1 MKPLSAT
8 SDRKDHMNNDTF
20 KAAQEAY
27 KEGDF
32 PRALQTFTQCLQDT
46 EQPCAPGE
54 IGLLY
59 HRIGN
64 CLVKLGD
71 YNEAIRAF
79 AQASA
84 DSEYSEVGAVNCNMG
99 TAYAVLQDY
108 ENAVKYFEIAV
119 SDSRYATPYKAYMG
133 MGNALLRLGKSAE
146 AGAAFRSAALDNNN
160 PSPVNALLNLG
171 VCFMALNRPADA
183 VTSYESA
190 LQFDMSPATRN
201 KLYANIGQAYV
212 ANNQFQQAVNAFE
225 TALADKTYFLNDA
238 ASVDYQQAI
247 AMVSTGTAIIRD
259 LKVEPTSDISGID
272 VPASESGFE
281 DLYPEDSYNSFA
293 EGATAIQEPIPDNDQ
308 DYAMAQEAE
317 DKFFNASD
325 QELEE
330 WSKSVGKAKKRGSG
344 CLKFFIV
351 VVIVAIL
358 AAGAGIFAY
367 ASGYGYPTQEATAQA
382 LFASPQSADN
392 YASTVS
398 DEDITNFSKFVVSSD
413 SPTIDGVERDMTS
426 SSVYVTTQTDQGGD
440 ISYKVSMVRDGLG
453 WKVSDIELYFASEN

>member
-1 MKPLSAT
+1 
-8 SDRKDHMNNDTF
+8 MNNETF
-20 KAAQEAY
+20 KLAQEANKAKDY
-27 KEGDF
+27 AQ
-32 PRALQTFTQCLQDT
+32 ALQQFTACLQD
-46 EQPCAPGE
+46 EENPCAPAE
-54 IGLLY
+54 IGLIY

-84 DSEYSEVGAVNCNMG
+84 IPEYTEVGAVNCNMG
-99 TAYAVLQDY
+99 MAYAVLQDY
-108 ENAVKYFEIAV
+108 ENAIRYFEIAV

-146 AGAAFRSAALDNNN
+146 AGAAFRSAALDNAN

-190 LQFDMSPATRN
+190 LQFDMSQSTRN

-212 ANNQFQQAVNAFE
+212 ANNQFQQAINAFE
-225 TALADKTYFLNDA
+225 NALADKSYYLNDA

-259 LKVEPTSDISGID
+259 LKIEPAQDISGID
-272 VPASESGFE
+272 VPASDEAEYDGMYDEAYVPPVEEQPTVQQQPVE
-281 DLYPEDSYNSFA
+281 DPYC
-293 EGATAIQEPIPDNDQ
+293 ATPAS
-308 DYAMAQEAE
+308 AHEAE

-330 WSKSVGKAKKRGSG
+330 WSKSIGKAKKRGSG
-344 CLKFFIV
+344 CLKFFIALV
-351 VVIVAIL
+351 VVLIIGLGV
-358 AAGAGIFAY
+358 GIFGY
-367 ASGYGYPTQEATAQA
+367 VSGYGYPTQETVTQQ
-382 LFASPQSADN
+382 LFANPQSADN

-398 DEDITNFSKFVVSSD
+398 DEEIAEFNTFIITSD
-413 SPTIDGVERDMTS
+413 SVTIDGIERDMTNS
-426 SSVYVTTQTDQGGD
+426 AAYVTAQTSQGGNV
-440 ISYKVSMVRDGLG
+440 SYKVSMVRDNIG
-453 WKVSDIELYFASEN
+453 WKVSDVELYFASENQ